1 MYINYSQT
9 INQYTEFDAYPL
21 LRIDKMVNDL
31 TIYNVFSTF
40 DLKSVYHQIPVK
52 ESDRKYNNAF
62 EDNGGLYQFC
72 KINFWIT
79 NGVAVFQRAM
89 NKLVKKENL
98 QGIFPYLDNIT
109 TAGYTQE
116 ELDQNV
122 QQFLEVVTQKH

>member
-1 MYINYSQT
+1 
-9 INQYTEFDAYPL
+9 
-21 LRIDKMVNDL
+21 MVNDL